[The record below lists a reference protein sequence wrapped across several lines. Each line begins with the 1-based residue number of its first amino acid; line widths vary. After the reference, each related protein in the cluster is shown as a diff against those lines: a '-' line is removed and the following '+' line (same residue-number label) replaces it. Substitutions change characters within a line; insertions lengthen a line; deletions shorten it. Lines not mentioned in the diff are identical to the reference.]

1 MIDPTLPPFSLDAE
15 ALTWVTD
22 TLAGLS
28 VEQKVGQL
36 FTLAVRDPDPES
48 TLGAIRAVGIEPG
61 GMMARPMPKAE
72 AQQLNRALQDASA
85 VPLLLAANLER
96 GGDGLAVEG
105 TALGTQYAVAATD
118 DDTHAYRLGLVAG
131 REGAALGCTWAFA
144 PVVDLDLNPANPIT
158 NTRTYGS
165 DPERVLRMALAY
177 MRGIHEAG
185 LAVSVKHW
193 PGDGVDARDQHIST
207 SVNSLSIDEWEAG
220 YGTVYRGMIEAG
232 ADTVMAAH
240 IMHPQWSRAL
250 RPGIEDAEIL
260 PASLAPELTT
270 DLLRGR
276 LGFNGLVTT
285 DATVMTGMT
294 AVMPR
299 SQAVPASIMAGCDVF
314 LFTGNLAQDFGFM
327 LDGVRSGALTAD
339 RLDEAV
345 TAVLAFK
352 ASLGLHRKQADGS
365 LVPGPEAL
373 DVVGCAEHQ
382 QWAKE
387 CAEAAVTLV
396 KDREGVLPLTPDR
409 HRRVLLYVLGDT
421 GGYGD
426 WEGGGCSGRFVDRL
440 TEAGFEVDRFD
451 YESGTG
457 FEHYEELMDVLGV
470 VEGYDLVLYLAS
482 LKTASNQTVVRITW
496 GIPFGFDSPRAVEDV
511 PTVFVSIDNPY
522 HLIDVPMVKTFVNA
536 YTSTTVTVDAVVDRL
551 LGRAPFTG
559 ISPADPFCGLWDASR

>member
-1 MIDPTLPPFSLDAE
+1 MIDPTRPPFSLDAV
-15 ALTWVTD
+15 AMAWVRD
-22 TLAGLS
+22 TLAGLT

-36 FTLAVRDPDPES
+36 FTLAIRDADPEV
-48 TLGAIRAVGIEPG
+48 TLGRIRAAGIEPG
-61 GMMARPMPKAE
+61 GVMARPMPKA
-72 AQQLNRALQDASA
+72 AVQDLHRTLQDASA

-105 TALGTQYAVAATD
+105 TALGTQYGVAATD
-118 DDTHAYRLGLVAG
+118 DETHAYRLGLVAG

-158 NTRTYGS
+158 NTRTFGS
-165 DPERVLRMALAY
+165 EPGRVLRMARAY

-185 LAVSVKHW
+185 LAVSIKHW
-193 PGDGVDARDQHIST
+193 PGDGVDGRDQHIST
-207 SVNSLSIDEWEAG
+207 TVNTMSVAEWEAG
-220 YGTVYRGMIEAG
+220 FGMVYRGMIDAG

-240 IMHPQWSRAL
+240 IMHPAWSREL
-250 RPGIEDAEIL
+250 RPGISDGEIM
-260 PASLAPELTT
+260 PASLAPELIA
-270 DLLRGR
+270 DLLRRR

-285 DATVMTGMT
+285 DATAMTGMT

-299 SQAVPASIMAGCDVF
+299 AQAVPASIMAGCDVF
-314 LFTGNLAQDFGFM
+314 LFAANLAQDFGFM
-327 LDGVRSGALTAD
+327 LEGVRTGVLTAE

-345 TAVLAFK
+345 TTVLAFK
-352 ASLGLHRKQADGS
+352 ASLGLHRRQAEGT
-365 LVPGPEAL
+365 LVPGPDAL
-373 DVVGCAEHQ
+373 EVVGCPEHQ

-396 KDREGVLPLTPDR
+396 KDREGVLPLSPQK
-409 HRRVLLYVLGDT
+409 HRRVLLYVLGDA

-440 TEAGFEVDRFD
+440 TEAGFDVDRFD
-451 YESGTG
+451 YSEGTG
-457 FEHYEELMDVLGV
+457 FEHYDRLMDVLGV

-482 LKTASNQTVVRITW
+482 LKTASNQTVVRINW
-496 GIPFGFDSPRAVEDV
+496 GIPFGFDSPRAVEDI

-551 LGRAPFTG
+551 LGLAPFTG
-559 ISPADPFCGLWDASR
+559 VSPADPFCGLWDARR